1 MTDRTTTVR
10 RIGALAPL
18 VPTEG
23 PQAAVLAD
31 ALTERL
37 TKVAYATEFLDVRK
51 DILALIERDRTRW
64 LDNIAVCQLLAKARA
79 DLAAR
84 GAPDRPRR

>member
-1 MTDRTTTVR
+1 VTLVHSS
-10 RIGALAPL
+10 GAA
-18 VPTEG
+18 VVIPTEKTDE
-23 PQAAVLAD
+23 PVVAD

-37 TKVAYATEFLDVRK
+37 TKVAYATEFLDVRE

-64 LDNIAVCQLLAKARA
+64 LDNIAMCELLAKARQQ
-79 DLAAR
+79 LAEHPS